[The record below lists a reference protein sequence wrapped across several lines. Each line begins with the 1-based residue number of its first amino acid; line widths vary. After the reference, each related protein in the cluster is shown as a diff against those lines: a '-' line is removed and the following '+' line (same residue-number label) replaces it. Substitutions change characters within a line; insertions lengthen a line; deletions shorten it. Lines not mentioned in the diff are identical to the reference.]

1 MSQYPDSKR
10 TPAAKAAAMTLRNA
24 RKAKRPDGSAADK
37 ALVSLETL
45 ARELGAVIVK

>member
-1 MSQYPDSKR
+1 MSKSQYPDSKR

-24 RKAKRPDGSAADK
+24 RKAKRPTVPPAS
-37 ALVSLETL
+37 LVSLETL